1 MINVAWV
8 VSQCRDP
15 CVAVVFNKQARS
27 HTWHFAQLPQAE
39 CAHMTVPMHHPMLLS
54 LPPPPLPHRRRL
66 RRSRQRTGEV
76 RRFLQEVFSPS
87 VSSLRRTHGS
97 HARNRGFASVTRR
110 SPADGTI
117 SHAMITPA
125 ASTGGR
131 KRTCSSFRLQG
142 GNFRLQGGNFRLQGG
157 NFRLQRELA
166 CRRLRMDR
174 RLALWCSH
182 MPTRRAR
189 AFAICSRAQST
200 RRCLSRCWDGSPRRR
215 GESGCGTSSPR

>member
-1 MINVAWV
+1 MAFCAATTSRV
-8 VSQCRDP
+8 
-15 CVAVVFNKQARS
+15 
-27 HTWHFAQLPQAE
+27 
-39 CAHMTVPMHHPMLLS
+39 CAHDCPHAPPDASLS
-54 LPPPPLPHRRRL
+54 PPPPLPHRRRL

-142 GNFRLQGGNFRLQGG
+142 GNFRLQGGNFRLQ
-157 NFRLQRELA
+157 RELA